1 MRDDIHHPLE
11 AKAENALLSNS
22 MYGKVAKA
30 FSKWLVGTPEMARS
44 LARKFTVT
52 ADTHPRVWNIYRQAL
67 DRMEMEVEYT
77 LFLDFSNAENLD
89 VLDQNKSGALV
100 LTSGSV
106 ELLDDRQLLALFG
119 SGLALIK
126 FGMVKHLGM
135 FKALES
141 LPIPRTI
148 VDAVTAPFLDW
159 MQAAYYTSDRAGA
172 YTANS
177 RRAAMD
183 VLCVDMGA
191 GTEYP
196 GLDGAKMS
204 WDYDAETS
212 VDEMSLIGRTLLKHL
227 LGQTDCP
234 WGVDRIRELAL
245 YDGVPE

>member
-11 AKAENALLSNS
+11 AQAESALLANS

-30 FSKWLVGTPEMARS
+30 FSEWLVGTPELARS

-52 ADTHPRVWNIYRQAL
+52 ADTHPRIWSIYKQAL
-67 DRMEMEVEYT
+67 ARMEMEVEYP
-77 LFLDFSNAENLD
+77 LFLDFSHDVNLD
-89 VLDQNKSGALV
+89 VLEQKKSDALV
-100 LTSGSV
+100 LSSGSV

-135 FKALES
+135 FKALET
-141 LPIPRTI
+141 LPIPRT
-148 VDAVTAPFLDW
+148 VTDAVTAPFLNW
-159 MQAAYYTSDRAGA
+159 MQSAYYTSDRAGA

-191 GTEYP
+191 GAEYQ
-196 GLDGAKMS
+196 GLDGSKMS
-204 WDYDAETS
+204 WDYDAGTN
-212 VDEMSLIGRTLLKHL
+212 VDEMNLIGRTLLKHL

-234 WGVDRIRELAL
+234 WGVDRVRELAL